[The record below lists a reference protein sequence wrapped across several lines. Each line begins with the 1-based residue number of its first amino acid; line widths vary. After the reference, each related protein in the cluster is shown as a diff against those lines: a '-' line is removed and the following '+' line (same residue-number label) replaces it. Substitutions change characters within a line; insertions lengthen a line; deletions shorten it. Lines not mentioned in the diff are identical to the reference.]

1 MLQLFTLLG
10 ALLIGYSVR
19 HLSIKTQILNQ
30 VLFVIVVLILF
41 VMGYEFGSS
50 TTDLWGQ
57 LLQIGKKVLVF
68 GGLLFIFNL
77 ITTGVILSKENN
89 LMRVENQVLK
99 KANYWQFTLESG
111 KYIVIIAS
119 GVLAGILLKKPL
131 TTITQIINILLFIL
145 LFIIGHQMRVGG
157 VALKDAIFNKTGLKL
172 AIAIIVSSLIAGVLA
187 AFILGLPI
195 GHGLML
201 SSGFGWYTLSSILD
215 SGLINQ
221 SFGTTAFFIDFSRE
235 LLAIIFL
242 PSLGR
247 YFPVSM
253 VGYCGGTAM
262 DFSLPIIK
270 QNLHQNCVILAIS
283 SGMILSLAV
292 PVLIPLFA
300 RL

>member
-19 HLSIKTQILNQ
+19 HLSIKIQILNQ

-111 KYIVIIAS
+111 KYIVIIAA

-157 VALKDAIFNKTGLKL
+157 VVLKDAIFNKTGLKL

-195 GHGLML
+195 SHGLML